1 MQKFSGFLLAI
12 VVAGIV
18 SACSSSPSPIL
29 PPTKLTSIKDEF
41 TLNELWYRQV
51 GEGVSDRY
59 YLLTPVIHNNAIYII
74 DYNGHLSVIN
84 PNTSDVLWEK
94 NLGITVSAGLAKID
108 NVLLLASSEGDVVAL
123 DINDGKQ
130 LWKSRV
136 SSEVLAKPVKAG
148 NYVIVKSV
156 DGKITALDFTTGKS
170 KWVYDRSVPVLT
182 LRGNSGLIVH
192 DNTIIT
198 GLDNG
203 KLLALSVDT
212 GQVIWTLAVAVPRGR
227 TEIERMIDIDATPVI
242 YKDNLYAVSYQGRI
256 TNVHLPTGQII
267 WNRDFSAYHGMALSK
282 DRLFISDSDGYV
294 WALDLKTGA
303 TIWKQDKLVRRSL
316 TRPVIH
322 NGAVLVADFNGFV
335 HWMDMND
342 GHFIARF
349 RQGNDDSNKETED
362 DFIFSKSNG
371 ILIPPVIYQDKYF
384 IFDRHGNISK
394 LAVKH

>member
-1 MQKFSGFLLAI
+1 MQRLTGFLMVMVI
-12 VVAGIV
+12 AGLV
-18 SACSSSPSPIL
+18 SACSSSPSPVL
-29 PPTKLTSIKDEF
+29 PPTKLTSIKENF
-41 TLNELWYRQV
+41 TLNELWYRQI

-59 YLLTPVIHNNAIYII
+59 YLLTPVIHNKAFYII
-74 DYNGHLSVIN
+74 DYTGHLSVIN
-84 PNTSDVLWEK
+84 PDTSDILWEK
-94 NLGITVSAGLAKID
+94 NLDITVSAGLSKID
-108 NVLLLASSEGDVVAL
+108 NALLLASSEGEVISL
-123 DINDGKQ
+123 DINSGKQ

-156 DGKITALDFTTGKS
+156 DGKISALDLATGKS
-170 KWVYDRSVPVLT
+170 KWVYDRNVPVLT

-203 KLLALSVDT
+203 KLLALSVET
-212 GQVIWTLAVAVPRGR
+212 GKVIWTLTVAVPRGR

-242 YKDNLYAVSYQGRI
+242 YGENLYAVSYQGRI

-267 WNRDFSAYHGMALSK
+267 WTRDFSAYHGIAVDKTKLY
-282 DRLFISDSDGYV
+282 ISDSDGYV
-294 WALDLKTGA
+294 WALDRKTGA
-303 TIWKQDKLVRRSL
+303 TVWKQDKLVRRSL
-316 TRPVIH
+316 TKPVLG
-322 NGAVLVADFNGFV
+322 NNAVIVADFNGFV
-335 HWMDMND
+335 HWMDTED

-349 RQGNDDSNKETED
+349 RQGGYDSDKETED

-371 ILIPPVIYQDKYF
+371 ILIPPLAYKDNYF

-394 LAVKH
+394 LAIRR